1 MAENEWPPRADV
13 VNVLVAIRIPEVGAP
28 PANHEWRVATYRA
41 KGAHRRIH
49 APGNHLLGAFLQF
62 ARLLEF
68 AGHGSSSAGT
78 YKYSSG
84 NSGAAGG
91 VTCPCDTGNAPSPK
105 PRDSPKIYNLATILK
120 HTAGT
125 LALVTY
131 PPNREGPGQLRG
143 LRAVH
148 SFWQPR
154 RTPQGQVVLVVGRSR
169 LPFGRW
175 RAQLSAGKY
184 CRGLLQRSRVARD
197 FRRLRSAAHQQS
209 RLQPRSW
216 TCAGGGFRFHLEF

>member
-1 MAENEWPPRADV
+1 MYWLPSASQRWEPCPRTMNGGSPPTARKARTGEFTPPGIICSARSYNLRDCSSLRAMVPPR
-13 VNVLVAIRIPEVGAP
+13 P
-28 PANHEWRVATYRA
+28 PINIAA
-41 KGAHRRIH
+41 
-49 APGNHLLGAFLQF
+49 
-62 ARLLEF
+62 
-68 AGHGSSSAGT
+68 
-78 YKYSSG
+78 G

-91 VTCPCDTGNAPSPK
+91 VTCRCDTGPGPSPK

-125 LALVTY
+125 LSLVTY

-175 RAQLSAGKY
+175 RAQLSAGEY
-184 CRGLLQRSRVARD
+184 CRGLLQRSRVERD

-216 TCAGGGFRFHLEF
+216 ACAGGGFRLHLEF